1 MSKKIWNAVLI
12 IINILGLICL
22 IYYAVMYFMHDNS
35 VPHPDAMLPMRKWE
49 IGGSA
54 LTLGFV
60 PLCIANILACIFVG
74 RERIKLRL
82 RLLFLLPCII
92 CLITVVHFFISSLLP
107 YEPSASAEPLVK
119 VKLDQSLP
127 KAPNEITYGIIYD
140 DGGMEVIDEAFESDG
155 TLCYTADAFYFE
167 SKIVGDHLENT
178 VEGTKVTDNL
188 GNEVAPPDDIR
199 EILEVVGESVPH
211 DIIKTKV
218 FKCKNS
224 YFVSVQLNVNWQS
237 PNDFY
242 QYDASTKRLN
252 LLYSWDSVDVLDVMA
267 Q

>member
-1 MSKKIWNAVLI
+1 MARKIWNAVLI
-12 IINILGLICL
+12 LINILGLICL
-22 IYYAVMYFMHDNS
+22 IYYAVMYFMHDSS

-74 RERIKLRL
+74 RERIKLRF
-82 RLLFLLPCII
+82 RLLFLLPCTI
-92 CLITVVHFFISSLLP
+92 CLITVVHFWVSSLLP
-107 YEPSASAEPLVK
+107 YEPSASSKPVVK

-127 KAPNEITYGIIYD
+127 KPPNEITYGIIYD
-140 DGGMEVIDEAFESDG
+140 DGGMETIDEAFESDG

-178 VEGTKVTDNL
+178 VKGTKVTDIY
-188 GNEVAPPDDIR
+188 GTEIAPPEDIR
-199 EILEVVGESVPH
+199 EILEVVAESVPH
-211 DIIKTKV
+211 DIIKTRV
-218 FKCKNS
+218 FKSKSS

-252 LLYSWDSVDVLDVMA
+252 LLYSWDGVDVLDVMA